1 MDLKKSIWIQ
11 TDSDGLKWIQMGS
24 KWIHVD
30 FKWVE
35 MVPGLGLT
43 HLRPP

>member
-11 TDSDGLKWIQMGS
+11 TDSDEFKWIQMDS

-35 MVPGLGLT
+35 MVPRLGLT
-43 HLRPP
+43 HP

>member
-1 MDLKKSIWIQ
+1 MDP
-11 TDSDGLKWIQMGS
+11 DGFRWIQMDS

-43 HLRPP
+43 HP

>member
-1 MDLKKSIWIQ
+1 MDPDGFRWISM
-11 TDSDGLKWIQMGS
+11 DS

-43 HLRPP
+43 HP